1 MSRVIKF
8 PEGDDD
14 GTDENDIRVTKEF
27 CSTCGGWVELW
38 TASDLVAYGVCSYC
52 DMGVGTQPI
61 ILVKTTEH

>member
-14 GTDENDIRVTKEF
+14 GTDDNDIRVSKEF
-27 CSTCGGWVELW
+27 CSTCGGGLELW
-38 TASDLVAYGVCSYC
+38 TSSDLVAYGVCSYC
-52 DMGVGTQPI
+52 DMGVGSQPI